1 MFTNYTHHFN
11 LNNLMKS
18 LLLSLAMLT
27 FGSLA
32 LAQKDYGITLKGDT
46 LKGRVRILTYDQ
58 LDRVQIVTED
68 AKKNYSAL
76 EIRTLRIAG
85 DTYHTIKFDK
95 GFRYMR
101 LIKDGFLSLYGYR
114 MPNQSNYDGQ
124 YLVKKDGT
132 GLEMP
137 NLTFKKS
144 LAGFLSDC
152 AEVSERIKS
161 GDLGRKDID
170 KIVDRYNSCLQF
182 KSERKVEEPK
192 VAPVTEIESEQMI
205 AVNGIITKAE
215 AASNLE
221 NKSDIVDL
229 LKDLRSKIARNEILP
244 NYILKDVKNQ
254 LGQHPDFAA
263 DVEKLLALLKK

>member
-1 MFTNYTHHFN
+1 
-11 LNNLMKS
+11 MKS
-18 LLLSLAMLT
+18 LFLSIALIT
-27 FGSLA
+27 FGSFA
-32 LAQKDYGITLKGDT
+32 LAQSDFGITLKGDT

-85 DTYHTIKFDK
+85 VIYHTIKYDK

-101 LIKDGFLSLYGYR
+101 LIKDGFLSLYGFR
-114 MPNQSNYDGQ
+114 MPNQSTYDGQ
-124 YLVKKDGT
+124 YLVKKDGSA
-132 GLEMP
+132 LEMP

-144 LAGFLSDC
+144 LSGFLSDC
-152 AEVSERIKS
+152 PEVNERIKN

-182 KSERKVEEPK
+182 KTERRVEEPK

-205 AVNGIITKAE
+205 AVNALITKAE
-215 AASNLE
+215 ASTNLE

-229 LKDLRSKIARNEILP
+229 LRDLRSKIARNEILP

-254 LGQHPDFAA
+254 LGQNPDFATE
-263 DVEKLLALLKK
+263 VEKLLSLVKK